1 MYRVTGGINGVV
13 YDVAVLDEAPWI
25 EGTVTVESHL
35 ALRTGE
41 PYLATP
47 TGPTYV
53 LDLKDGASVL
63 ACLAATTVI
72 SEMDGDVPQ
81 LVPPSLPGTIDG

>member
-25 EGTVTVESHL
+25 KGTVTVESHL
-35 ALRTGE
+35 EMRVGE
-41 PYLATP
+41 PFLATP
-47 TGPTYV
+47 TGPTYILA
-53 LDLKDGASVL
+53 LDDGPSVL
-63 ACLAATTVI
+63 ACLGITTVI

-81 LVPPSLPGTIDG
+81 LVPPGDPNAADG